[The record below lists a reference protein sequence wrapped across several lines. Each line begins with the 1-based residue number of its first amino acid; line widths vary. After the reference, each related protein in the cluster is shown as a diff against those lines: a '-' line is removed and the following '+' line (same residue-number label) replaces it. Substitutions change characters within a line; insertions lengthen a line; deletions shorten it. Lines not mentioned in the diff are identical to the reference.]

1 MLILVITKPI
11 QLPQL
16 KATTTK
22 RKLIMPIYLNTN
34 NKLKEVEERAFKLER
49 DIFQAL
55 CIKKVKVLH
64 KIMKINDDIKS
75 SYSSLTDNELTTLKK
90 NVDISSAELDAIN
103 EILATR
109 DLNLAKKEKKVI
121 AKKNFWIRVWQVI
134 LSLLSLPQIITIFY
148 TGLTG
153 MTLNMFLFRVAY
165 LSICIYLIIVLEKK
179 LTK

>member
-1 MLILVITKPI
+1 
-11 QLPQL
+11 
-16 KATTTK
+16 
-22 RKLIMPIYLNTN
+22 
-34 NKLKEVEERAFKLER
+34 
-49 DIFQAL
+49 
-55 CIKKVKVLH
+55 
-64 KIMKINDDIKS
+64 MKINDDIKS

-134 LSLLSLPQIITIFY
+134 LSLLTLPQIITIFY

-153 MTLNMFLFRVAY
+153 MTLSMLLFRVAY